1 MRQGQHA
8 GPQSGTVAA
17 AGRAGERD
25 MAQRVG
31 SDVAVGESI
40 GRGSDAD
47 RIEDQEDAPPHPY
60 CATTAGSWLASILN
74 AAAKSARV

>member
-1 MRQGQHA
+1 
-8 GPQSGTVAA
+8 
-17 AGRAGERD
+17 

-40 GRGSDAD
+40 GRGSDPD